1 MLQRDYILVVI
12 NQFVNAI
19 MQALHKSLDLSNPE
33 EAKEAAEDAELAIA
47 GLLDL
52 DPSVAMQLT
61 PESLVTMMVLS
72 GMGDTVANYVAYSLN
87 ALGTLYDKMGDA
99 ATAAIR
105 REQAAAVGESFGCDP
120 TVPPEELVELEQKLN
135 ES

>member
-33 EAKEAAEDAELAIA
+33 EAAEDAELAIA